1 LNKANII
8 SSGLLELYALGLA
21 SPEEAVEVEQ
31 ALSLYPE
38 VKQELNSIELS
49 LESYASAHAIEP
61 SSSVKDNIFAQLS
74 TGDDKVV
81 AFSSN
86 RNFTPEQS
94 TTDQK
99 IYRIPSFF
107 KLAAAAMLILLIGSI
122 ILNYSYYNKYK
133 NANGDLLVAQE
144 QIRQNQDANLTMKN
158 ELNVVS
164 DKNARPVVLNGTPH
178 APDALAKIYWMKNT
192 GEVYVDAT
200 NLPGVPE
207 GKQYQLWA
215 IVDGKPVDA
224 GMITTEKGIYHIQ
237 KMKAFGNAQAFAI
250 TLEKAG
256 GSPAPTIDQMFVIAK
271 I

>member
-1 LNKANII
+1 LNKEDII

-21 SPEEAVEVEQ
+21 SPEEMQQVEQ

-38 VKQELNSIELS
+38 VKQELDSIELS
-49 LESYASAHAIEP
+49 LESYARAHAIEP
-61 SSSVKDNIFAQLS
+61 SSSVKDKIFAQLS
-74 TGDDKVV
+74 AGENKVV
-81 AFSSN
+81 PFVSN
-86 RNFTPEQS
+86 GNFKPLQS
-94 TTDQK
+94 VISQK
-99 IYRIPSFF
+99 IYRVPFFF
-107 KLAAAAMLILLIGSI
+107 KVAAAAIFILLIGSI
-122 ILNYSYYNKYK
+122 ALNYSYYSKYQ
-133 NANGDLLVAQE
+133 NANNSLQVAQE
-144 QIRQNQDANLTMKN
+144 KIKQNEDANITMKN

-192 GEVYVDAT
+192 GEVYVDPT

-224 GMITTEKGIYHIQ
+224 GMISTEKGIYHIQ
-237 KMKAFGNAQAFAI
+237 KMKSFGHAQAFAI

-256 GSPAPTIDQMFVIAK
+256 GSPAPTMDQMFVIAK